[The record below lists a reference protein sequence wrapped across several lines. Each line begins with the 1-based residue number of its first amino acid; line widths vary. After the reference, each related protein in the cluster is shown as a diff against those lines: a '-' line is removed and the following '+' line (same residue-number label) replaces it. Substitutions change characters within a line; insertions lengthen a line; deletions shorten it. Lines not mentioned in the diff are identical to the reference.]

1 MKYNEGVKSKIKGE
15 ANEDNRRK
23 ELWVEI
29 DDAYGQ
35 GGEDVIKSV
44 LIGHSNSITGR
55 FKELLE
61 QVRKKL

>member
-44 LIGHSNSITGR
+44 LIENSNSITRG

>member
-1 MKYNEGVKSKIKGE
+1 MKYSESVKSKIKGE
-15 ANEDNRRK
+15 ANEGNRRK
-23 ELWVEI
+23 ELWEEI

-44 LIGHSNSITGR
+44 LIEHSNSITGG